1 MVHNKIGCNLFDNNF
16 VVAIRDI
23 RARCERLAN
32 QIGFLYIFQIVS
44 MNFVCD
50 VKANM
55 GLFLKILLMGDNFE
69 SVLDAEVLCSVI
81 EHGLSLNGDLSWE
94 EWLDDGGDLW
104 EDQGLG
110 AVGVLVSVESG
121 VKGEGA
127 GLASW
132 GEGFAVLGG
141 DQSQKVIGVV
151 LAGSDADGKSRD
163 LEIRLIIQPSYFQ
176 GQGLQSITRY

>member
-1 MVHNKIGCNLFDNNF
+1 
-16 VVAIRDI
+16 
-23 RARCERLAN
+23 
-32 QIGFLYIFQIVS
+32 

-50 VKANM
+50 VKANK

-176 GQGLQSITRY
+176 GQGLQSSTISFWQQRIKHESLGWLLLEFINLLLNTQQSVLILNNFE

>member
-1 MVHNKIGCNLFDNNF
+1 MALAST
-16 VVAIRDI
+16 AI
-23 RARCERLAN
+23 
-32 QIGFLYIFQIVS
+32 FP
-44 MNFVCD
+44 
-50 VKANM
+50 
-55 GLFLKILLMGDNFE
+55 
-69 SVLDAEVLCSVI
+69 
-81 EHGLSLNGDLSWE
+81 E

-132 GEGFAVLGG
+132 GEGFAVLSG

-151 LAGSDADGKSRD
+151 LAGPDADGKSREWEAD
-163 LEIRLIIQPSYFQ
+163 SVLLELDVEVGSDW
-176 GQGLQSITRY
+176 QGLEDRGVEVD